1 MRTGRRPGTALAVL
15 AAAGGLLA
23 AGGGPLTALRA
34 QDAGGMAHIGIVVRD
49 VETSAAAY
57 AALAGTAPPD
67 VQATEERGEAVRTA
81 RIRLANVDID
91 LIEPAG
97 GPDGAF
103 RAFLDT
109 RGQGVQHLALRTG
122 RAGDLVDMTEHLGLM
137 VEMVGPAADGA
148 LREAAAAGGDLDHPA
163 CITHVG
169 VVVRD
174 IAASRAALTDL
185 TGMEPTPVREF
196 QAARGRAVFSVFRFD
211 NVSIELLQQVDGEL
225 GTYTDFLDRY
235 GQRAHHVGVHFRHAG
250 GSLDM
255 PQQNARVE
263 RHGGVL
269 AADGGGHRYFD
280 LWPQLGLHVETLPPA
295 TNDTV
300 YPHPHADQR
309 SRRASAAG
317 GGGRGD

>member
-1 MRTGRRPGTALAVL
+1 MTRGWLPGPALAAL
-15 AAAGGLLA
+15 AALVAGGVLA
-23 AGGGPLTALRA
+23 AGGGA
-34 QDAGGMAHIGIVVRD
+34 QGLLQAQGAPAMAHIGVVVRD
-49 VETSAAAY
+49 VEASAAAY
-57 AALAGTAPPD
+57 AALVGSPPPA
-67 VQATEERGEAVRTA
+67 VGAAEEAGEAVRTA
-81 RIRLANVDID
+81 RIRLANVEID

-97 GPDGAF
+97 GAGGAF

-122 RAGDLVDMTEHLGLM
+122 RGGERVDLTENLGLM
-137 VEMVGPAADGA
+137 VEFAGPGTDGA
-148 LREAAAAGGDLDHPA
+148 PPRAAAAGGDLEHPA

-174 IAASRAALTDL
+174 IAASRAALADL
-185 TGMEPTPVREF
+185 TGIEPTPIREF
-196 QAARGRAVFSVFRFD
+196 QAARGRAVFSVFRLD
-211 NVSIELLQQVDGEL
+211 NVSVELLQQVEGET
-225 GTYTDFLDRY
+225 GTYTDFLDRF

-255 PQQNARVE
+255 PQQNERVE

-269 AADGGGHRYFD
+269 AADGGGHAYFD

-300 YPHPHADQR
+300 YPHPHADP
-309 SRRASAAG
+309 
-317 GGGRGD
+317 